1 MQDVRVRWEVVLI
14 KKCTCIFVWDEF
26 ETQTTI
32 ERDLFLKESFPA
44 DFQWATS
51 SESFKVEGGWAEGG
65 KGETIWDRFGHKG
78 LAFANQTADLAC
90 DSFHKVDYDVYLL
103 RGLNVNTYQF
113 SISWAR
119 IFPSGHRNSQ
129 SEQGAL
135 YYDKLINALIESGVQ
150 PVVTLYHWDLP
161 QALQDYGGWTN
172 TSIVEAFKDYADFCF
187 SRFGDRVKTWNTFSS
202 PWVVSHAGYGTGEHP
217 PGVKDYVVASYQ
229 VTHNIIKSHTEAW
242 HVYNDKHRTKQG
254 GKVGIALNSDWAEP
268 RNVSRPEDMAAADRY
283 LQFMLGWFA
292 HPIFVDGDYPA
303 TLKTQV
309 EEKRKE
315 CPHSEPA
322 RLPAFTPEE
331 KKRILGAADFFG
343 LNHYTSRLVNSSDGG
358 CTPGP
363 QGVGDFQAH
372 VDPSWSSTA
381 SDWIYSAPWGL
392 RRLLKY
398 ISTEY
403 LKGTKVPIYITG
415 NGMPT
420 EHSGDPFNDTSRIL
434 YMESYMNE
442 ALKAMHL
449 DGVNVQRFTVQSLMD
464 GFEGPQGYSQQF
476 GLHHVDFDLPDRP
489 RTPKQSAY
497 FYSQIIEKNGFASK
511 KQMFNS
517 PEGQNVRSNRFS
529 PMVLPDGT
537 TKQINEAGLNYYHRL
552 VDALLAANIQPHVKL
567 KFFLTASQKML
578 AVEKCIQLLDLY
590 CCFVAF
596 RSLFITG
603 TFHKRC
609 KILRAGRMKRLL
621 TNFGIMLTSSLAVLA
636 TK

>member
-1 MQDVRVRWEVVLI
+1 MCHINKVLVGD
-14 KKCTCIFVWDEF
+14 TGLVLAAF

-217 PGVKDYVVASYQ
+217 PGYFLSLQ

-517 PEGQNVRSNRFS
+517 PEGQNQHLSWIPLSGLMGIKLDLVFTMWTSPTQTCQEHRSTRLIS
-529 PMVLPDGT
+529 T
-537 TKQINEAGLNYYHRL
+537 TK
-552 VDALLAANIQPHVKL
+552 
-567 KFFLTASQKML
+567 S
-578 AVEKCIQLLDLY
+578 
-590 CCFVAF
+590 
-596 RSLFITG
+596 
-603 TFHKRC
+603 
-609 KILRAGRMKRLL
+609 
-621 TNFGIMLTSSLAVLA
+621 
-636 TK
+636 